1 MTEKRKLQLAWI
13 AVAIA
18 VPDVLISL
26 YLIIAEVINQLN
38 R

>member
-1 MTEKRKLQLAWI
+1 MTDKRKLQLAWV

-26 YLIIAEVINQLN
+26 YLIVVEVINQLN

>member
-1 MTEKRKLQLAWI
+1 MTDKRKLQLAWV
-13 AVAIA
+13 AVAIS

-26 YLIIAEVINQLN
+26 YLIIVEVINQLN